1 MNPLTTIQGRTAMKT
16 ALAVISSV
24 LLLSIGLIAQRGPE
38 PAPARPPASAG
49 LESVKPLI
57 KATDEEWKVIGP
69 RLQSVVTA
77 RQAVMTYAANTF
89 GQGGPLDFGT
99 DSFNGPSADGPGF
112 NGGLFGRGG
121 GAPGGAPG
129 GADGGRGREGGF
141 DPAIFAALAAGGR
154 GGPGGAAAIVNNA
167 VGAALAELKAT
178 LAEPT
183 STPEQVKAK
192 LAAVRSARQKAV
204 ADLATA
210 QQNLLRLL
218 TADQEATLVSLGYLD

>member
-1 MNPLTTIQGRTAMKT
+1 MKT

-38 PAPARPPASAG
+38 PAPTGPPAATG
-49 LESVKPLI
+49 IESVKPLI

-89 GQGGPLDFGT
+89 GQGGPIDFGT

-112 NGGLFGRGG
+112 NGGRFGRGG

-141 DPAIFAALAAGGR
+141 DPAIFAALAAGR

-167 VGAALAELKAT
+167 VGAALAELKTT
-178 LAEPT
+178 LADPT
-183 STPEQVKAK
+183 STPEQLKTK
-192 LAAVRSARQKAV
+192 LAAVRGARQKAA